1 VRGVRRWPRVF
12 LLVVTGMAVG
22 ATALPS
28 FDVGRVARA
37 QGPHR
42 RPALSFG
49 LSAKYLVLIV
59 LDGGRPDYFGL
70 TPLPHV
76 DALRAAGTQYTRA
89 FDGILETET
98 PAGHT
103 TLSTGSTPRRN
114 GILGFNWAQNDN
126 DYSLFS
132 QGVVRSGAIE
142 RIMQSTGVPTLAGL
156 FKARHPKEKVVALS
170 GHKYYAADPLGGPSA
185 DAIMYFRGEV
195 KGGYGPTAIPG
206 HVPPPGVLD
215 SPGLSLPTF
224 HLAYGKD
231 DSLATQLGLAA
242 FVTMRPHML
251 LINYPEFDWPLGHV
265 YGGNTN
271 RPKAIALMQRFDYD
285 LGLIEDAYHRAH
297 ILRKTLFVVTADHGM
312 APTWRFAPDTVIK
325 NAVIRAHAVAPVIS
339 YSGGAYIW
347 LRKVAQAQAVAQNI
361 LAARD
366 PGIQSAY
373 YLSAAGG
380 KEHYVPAGGRFATT
394 TVNSANL
401 YLLGTLLDGHQ
412 PAVVAFATNHATF
425 ARPTTHW
432 KADHGGGGWQS
443 QHIPLILAGPGIR
456 GGVVTAQPAQL
467 IDVAPTVL
475 TDMGVAPTG
484 MEGHV
489 LTEALGGAAPPAQQ
503 QRATEAG
510 QIGPVVD
517 ALIAQDRYES
527 AHRSS
532 ATVNGTQE
540 GSLRRQG

>member
-1 VRGVRRWPRVF
+1 VSIARWWPRVV
-12 LLVVTGMAVG
+12 LLVVAGMAAG

-28 FDVGRVARA
+28 LDVGHVARA

-42 RPALSFG
+42 RSTLSFG
-49 LSAKYLVLIV
+49 PSAKYLVLIV

-70 TPLPHV
+70 TPLAHV

-103 TLSTGSTPRRN
+103 ALSTGSTPRRN

-224 HLAYGKD
+224 HLAYGED

-242 FVTMRPHML
+242 FATMRPHML

-271 RPKAIALMQRFDYD
+271 RPKAIALMQRFDRD
-285 LGLIEDAYHRAH
+285 LGLIEDTYHRAH
-297 ILRKTLFVVTADHGM
+297 ILKKTLFVITADHGM
-312 APTWRFAPDTVIK
+312 SPRWRFVPDSVVTK
-325 NAVIRAHAVAPVIS
+325 AVTQAGASAPVIS

-347 LRKVAQAQAVAQNI
+347 LRKAVQAQAVARNI

-366 PGIQSAY
+366 PGIQSVY
-373 YLSAAGG
+373 YLSATGG
-380 KEHYVPAGGRFATT
+380 KAHYVQAGGRFASPA
-394 TVNSANL
+394 VNAANL
-401 YLLGTLLDGHQ
+401 DLLGTLLNGHQ
-412 PAVVAFATNHATF
+412 PAIVAFATNHATF
-425 ARPTTHW
+425 AGPTTHW

-443 QHIPLILAGPGIR
+443 QHIPLVLAGPGIR
-456 GGVVTAQPAQL
+456 GGVVTAEPAQL

-484 MEGHV
+484 MEGHI
-489 LTEALGGAAPPAQQ
+489 LTEALGVAVPPAQQ
-503 QRATEAG
+503 QRAAEAG

-517 ALIAQDRYES
+517 ALIAQDQYES
-527 AHRSS
+527 SPAFGKT
-532 ATVNGTQE
+532 AAGT
-540 GSLRRQG
+540 RR